1 MYITSCNIDL
11 DSVDRSLL
19 LPPATRK
26 QVEGATMNYIHRFNQ
41 RFCRAKT
48 QLADNKDESDI
59 GDREK
64 TDDDDALHD
73 NNIENCVA
81 NVSDI
86 ESDNNEDPDI
96 INSSDISNY

>member
-1 MYITSCNIDL
+1 MYITSCNFDL

-48 QLADNKDESDI
+48 QVAEKDDSDI

-64 TDDDDALHD
+64 NDDDDDLHD
-73 NNIENCVA
+73 NNIEKRVA

-96 INSSDISNY
+96 INSSGYSN